1 MKKLILIPILI
12 LAITAKS
19 QETKKEFNFSLEQAI
34 SYAIANNYSSINA
47 GRDIDASKEKKW
59 ETTAMGLPQING
71 GLNYGNNFAFTQQGI
86 TGGGNFGGA
95 PGEVTTIA
103 FGTFALKALDSHWIT
118 DRQIEAARQ
127 ALTREMKREG
137 NVWIRIF
144 PDKPITKKPAE
155 VRMGKGKGS
164 LEYWAAVVKPGRII
178 FEVDG
183 VDEKVARASL
193 SLAAGKLPIKTKF
206 IVRRDLVT
214 A

>member
-1 MKKLILIPILI
+1 MLQPKRAKHRKMQKGRMKGD
-12 LAITAKS
+12 AKR
-19 QETKKEFNFSLEQAI
+19 
-34 SYAIANNYSSINA
+34 
-47 GRDIDASKEKKW
+47 G
-59 ETTAMGLPQING
+59 
-71 GLNYGNNFAFTQQGI
+71 
-86 TGGGNFGGA
+86 
-95 PGEVTTIA
+95 TTIA
-103 FGTFALKALDSHWIT
+103 FGTFALKALDQHWIT

-178 FEVDG
+178 FEIDG

-206 IVRRDLVT
+206 MIRSYLVT